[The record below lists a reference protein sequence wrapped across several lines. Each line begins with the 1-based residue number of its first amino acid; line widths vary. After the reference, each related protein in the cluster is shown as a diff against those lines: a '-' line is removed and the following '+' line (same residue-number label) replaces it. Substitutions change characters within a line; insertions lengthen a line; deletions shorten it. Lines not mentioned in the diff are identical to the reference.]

1 MQLTEIL
8 TTDTSIIVI
17 LSIALFAIIALFI
30 LRFRKNLVR
39 FKKSY
44 DEILLH
50 EYGYVERLADIEI
63 NSSRRNM
70 DFESAPVATRMD
82 SRLAKSSD
90 LLKTEFASIKN
101 NQKNGNHEK
110 MLTLI
115 DDCLFSLK
123 KSEKGVQTCQHQ
135 SRILVSLPC
144 ATS

>member
-50 EYGYVERLADIEI
+50 EYGYVERLADTEI

-70 DFESAPVATRMD
+70 DFESAPVAKRMD

-90 LLKTEFASIKN
+90 LLKTEFESIKN
-101 NQKNGNHEK
+101 NQKYGNHEK
-110 MLTLI
+110 NADI
-115 DDCLFSLK
+115 N
-123 KSEKGVQTCQHQ
+123 
-135 SRILVSLPC
+135 
-144 ATS
+144 